1 MAEQFEKAVE
11 IGGLFVTAIQFLFT
25 VTGKDQNRGAIIPDV
40 VQGSRFVDCRL
51 QRFQPSLVAGFEM
64 SDYLAAERDDPGEL
78 VGIFPIT
85 RQQLLIQSDHIDQI
99 SARGMAGNIDGGGV
113 ASVFSYII
121 EYPSNGG
128 SGIIDDLHRLHMRRQ
143 AVFDT
148 YDYHAVR

>member
-25 VTGKDQNRGAIIPDV
+25 VTGKDQNRGAIIPDM

-85 RQQLLIQSDHIDQI
+85 RQQLLFFPNPTI
-99 SARGMAGNIDGGGV
+99 SPR
-113 ASVFSYII
+113 
-121 EYPSNGG
+121 YPPAEWPA
-128 SGIIDDLHRLHMRRQ
+128 I
-143 AVFDT
+143 
-148 YDYHAVR
+148 